1 MASCVAQRVDDLMS
15 QGTSAQTI
23 ALITIGIVLLIAG
36 GVNEAFTTR
45 SAVIPPRLFKVSC
58 RTG

>member
-1 MASCVAQRVDDLMS
+1 MS